1 MREEQL
7 QGELI
12 QHTFIVHTLLVLQ
25 INCYYYHH
33 SVILF
38 CGQLVI
44 LMHLVPMYI
53 CQIPLQMFGTITTF
67 VKTDSH
73 TILFMIHYLSS

>member
-1 MREEQL
+1 MREEQI

-25 INCYYYHH
+25 INCYYHHHH

-38 CGQLVI
+38 CGQLI
-44 LMHLVPMYI
+44 TLMRLVPMYI
-53 CQIPLQMFGTITTF
+53 CQMLGTITTF
-67 VKTDSH
+67 VKADSH
-73 TILFMIHYLSS
+73 TILFMTYYLSL